1 MLKVDLLQQL
11 LVISIALS
19 TITCT
24 LVQKTKILFKNSKY
38 ISLYSFIINMIIGL
52 IFSYTFTEI
61 RFPNNLWIGFFSFLG
76 ADSIYKSL
84 EGTIS
89 SYSELIR
96 NKKIEIPKENIINKE
111 EK

>member
-1 MLKVDLLQQL
+1 MLKIDFLKQL
-11 LVISIALS
+11 LIISITLS

-24 LVQKTKILFKNSKY
+24 LVQKTKFIFKSSKY
-38 ISLYSFIINMIIGL
+38 IALYSLFINIFIGI
-52 IFSYTFTEI
+52 IFSYTFTNI

-89 SYSELIR
+89 SYSDIS
-96 NKKIEIPKENIINKE
+96 NKQKINIDINNIINKE